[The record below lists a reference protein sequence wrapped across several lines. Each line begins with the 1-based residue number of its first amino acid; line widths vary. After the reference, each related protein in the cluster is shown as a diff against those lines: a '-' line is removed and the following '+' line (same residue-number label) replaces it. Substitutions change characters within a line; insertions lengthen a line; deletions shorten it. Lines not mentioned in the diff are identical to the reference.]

1 MKCEKCGMKLP
12 NDSEFCQY
20 CGKPI
25 RADDNEHIFSESEN
39 KQLPIEEAPIN
50 MGESE
55 EIKNDIIP
63 AEEEPLKK
71 EHQHKKSNERPVRY
85 CKKCGG
91 MLEQKTRKCLSC
103 GAQPI
108 IKKHRALIPITALS
122 IIAAVLLG
130 LCIYQFV
137 CDNGNSEKIATLE
150 SRVNLLQSQGLVNS
164 KTISDLRDKNTILQ
178 EKSDSFDSVCN
189 YGAIGSFGYAA
200 DHFHANTGLVV
211 MTEGSTKA
219 ITLTAHWSNGGS
231 VDYEY
236 YGSSALIS
244 FDTDSWHTSTTATIH
259 AYSKGVTRVYFTND
273 VDNYSFSIIVIVK

>member
-25 RADDNEHIFSESEN
+25 RADDNEHIISESEY

-50 MGESE
+50 AEESE

-63 AEEEPLKK
+63 AEEGSFKK
-71 EHQHKKSNERPVRY
+71 DRRHKKSKEKQVRY

-122 IIAAVLLG
+122 VVAAILLG
-130 LCIYQFV
+130 LCIYQFIYN
-137 CDNGNSEKIATLE
+137 NGNSEKITTLE
-150 SRVNLLQSQGLVNS
+150 SRVNSLQSQGLVNS
-164 KTISDLRDKNTILQ
+164 KTISDLRTQNTSLQ
-178 EKSDSFDSVCN
+178 EKSDLFDSICN
-189 YGAIGSFGYAA
+189 YGSIGSFGYAA

-219 ITLTAHWSNGGS
+219 ITLTAHWSNGGT
-231 VDYEY
+231 VDYDY
-236 YGSSALIS
+236 YGHSALIS
-244 FDTDSWHTSTTATIH
+244 LDNDSWYTSTTATIH
-259 AYSKGVTRVYFTND
+259 AYSKGVTRVCFTND
-273 VDNYSFSIIVIVK
+273 VDNYSFSIIIIVK